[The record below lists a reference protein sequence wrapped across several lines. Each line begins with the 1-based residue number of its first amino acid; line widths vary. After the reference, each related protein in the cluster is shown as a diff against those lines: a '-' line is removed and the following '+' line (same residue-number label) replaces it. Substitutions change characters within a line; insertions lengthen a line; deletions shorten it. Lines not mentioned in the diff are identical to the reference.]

1 MEPQPWRPLTRCVG
15 TRGSR
20 SDRHYV
26 RGVAAP
32 SLSCAP
38 RRQHGVVTVAAGAAN
53 TRAGTVQSNH
63 PRVIRTRCPETR
75 SDATDRRFRDR
86 WGGPEGWWA
95 CGRSAPGVR
104 EAVGAID
111 PGGAGSTVVS
121 PGGSVQCG
129 VPGATRPR
137 VRRVRR
143 SHRSASGRAPD
154 ARHPGGASRSGGG
167 ARAVRRA
174 LTLPRGMAVGSVGA
188 SALTAAEL
196 RLLPLL
202 ATHLSLQAIAERL
215 YVSRNTVKS
224 HVSSILRKL
233 GKSKR
238 GEAAQV
244 AEEIGLLGRNLI
256 EPYRRHVAGARRRS
270 RLSRPEVKYVPR
282 VTESARAK
290 AVTDYRLLVHR
301 PHGHRGTRPTWLEGD
316 SFDRPGLGLAER
328 PQDFVRRFRSSR
340 RAPLDT
346 VGRRRPGQALAWIG
360 FRWASVCG
368 SLPS

>member
-1 MEPQPWRPLTRCVG
+1 METAHAVRWHKGKPVRSTLRTGCRSPIAFLRSASAAWCRDCCGRGGEHEGGHCPEQSSSCHPNSMPRDPLRRNRPPFQRPMGWSRGLVGLRSVSSRCPRGRRRDRPGWRGFDRCV
-15 TRGSR
+15 
-20 SDRHYV
+20 
-26 RGVAAP
+26 P
-32 SLSCAP
+32 
-38 RRQHGVVTVAAGAAN
+38 
-53 TRAGTVQSNH
+53 
-63 PRVIRTRCPETR
+63 
-75 SDATDRRFRDR
+75 RRFRSVR
-86 WGGPEGWWA
+86 CTWCNSPTRTP
-95 CGRSAPGVR
+95 RSAIPPER
-104 EAVGAID
+104 ERSCARR
-111 PGGAGSTVVS
+111 
-121 PGGSVQCG
+121 
-129 VPGATRPR
+129 ATSWRCT
-137 VRRVRR
+137 
-143 SHRSASGRAPD
+143 
-154 ARHPGGASRSGGG
+154 RSGGG

-290 AVTDYRLLVHR
+290 AVTDNRLLVHR